1 MKQIKIGL
9 NIIEVKT
16 SSLVNVTSIA
26 SVLTPSRMITRGSPE
41 LNEDVEDE
49 EQQEMEFRIEAKN
62 GDIEARRL

>member
-1 MKQIKIGL
+1 
-9 NIIEVKT
+9 
-16 SSLVNVTSIA
+16 
-26 SVLTPSRMITRGSPE
+26 MITRGSPE